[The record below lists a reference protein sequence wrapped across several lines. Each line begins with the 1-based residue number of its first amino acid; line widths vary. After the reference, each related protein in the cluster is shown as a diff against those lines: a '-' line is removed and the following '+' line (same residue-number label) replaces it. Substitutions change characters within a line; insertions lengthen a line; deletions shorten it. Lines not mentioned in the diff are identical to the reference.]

1 MKSYIL
7 FMMIVGVFVI
17 FKVKEKKIKRRW
29 KELPYLYKIQLWSY
43 LIAGICGAISY
54 PLTTK
59 MIYSSVEIDVL
70 SERLVL
76 SSLIGLGLYWLWL
89 TIQERMY
96 KYFVHFTLVEFF
108 AYVGLISYV
117 IFSQDYNNY
126 LIWSTIIGA
135 TIGHIVSGG
144 GQKLHQ
150 KITDNEQY
158 RTDYMFFI
166 EIISSIG
173 VLIGSAI
180 AMTVEF
186 NVAVAFV
193 LLLISV
199 IFFQMTDIYVYKKV
213 KNKEI
218 CLKK

>member
-1 MKSYIL
+1 MEEN
-7 FMMIVGVFVI
+7 
-17 FKVKEKKIKRRW
+17 KEKKIIQRW

-59 MIYSSVEIDVL
+59 MIYSSVEVDVL

-76 SSLIGLGLYWLWL
+76 SSLIGLGLSWLWL
-89 TIQERMY
+89 TIQEKMY
-96 KYFVHFTLVEFF
+96 KWFVEFTLVEFF
-108 AYVGLISYV
+108 AYVGLIAYV
-117 IFSQDYNNY
+117 IIYQDYNNY

-158 RTDYMFFI
+158 RTDYLFFI
-166 EIISSIG
+166 EIIASLG
-173 VLIGSAI
+173 VLIGSGI
-180 AMTVEF
+180 AVGF
-186 NVAVAFV
+186 SFSVGFAFI

-199 IFFQMTDIYVYKKV
+199 IFFQMTDIYVYRKV
-213 KNKEI
+213 KNRDKKE
-218 CLKK
+218 LKHV

>member
-1 MKSYIL
+1 MEEN
-7 FMMIVGVFVI
+7 
-17 FKVKEKKIKRRW
+17 KEKKIIQRW

-59 MIYSSVEIDVL
+59 MIYSSVEVDVL

-76 SSLIGLGLYWLWL
+76 SSLIGLGLSWLWL
-89 TIQERMY
+89 TIQEKMY
-96 KYFVHFTLVEFF
+96 KWFVEFTLVEFF
-108 AYVGLISYV
+108 AYVGLIAYV
-117 IFSQDYNNY
+117 IIYQDYNNY

-166 EIISSIG
+166 EIIASLG
-173 VLIGSAI
+173 VLIGSGI
-180 AMTVEF
+180 AVGF
-186 NVAVAFV
+186 SFSVGFAFI

-199 IFFQMTDIYVYKKV
+199 IFFQMTDIYVYRKV
-213 KNKEI
+213 KNRDKDE
-218 CLKK
+218 

>member
-1 MKSYIL
+1 ME
-7 FMMIVGVFVI
+7 
-17 FKVKEKKIKRRW
+17 KEKKIIQRW

-43 LIAGICGAISY
+43 LIAGICGAIAY

-59 MIYSSVEIDVL
+59 MIYSSVEVDVL

-76 SSLIGLGLYWLWL
+76 SSLIGLGLSWLWL
-89 TIQERMY
+89 TIQEKMF
-96 KYFVHFTLVEFF
+96 KWFVEFTLVEFF
-108 AYVGLISYV
+108 AYVGLITYV
-117 IFSQDYNNY
+117 IIWQDYNNY

-158 RTDYMFFI
+158 RTDYLFFI
-166 EIISSIG
+166 EIIASLG

-180 AMTVEF
+180 AVGF
-186 NVAVAFV
+186 NFSVGFAFI

-199 IFFQMTDIYVYKKV
+199 VFFQMTDVYVYKKV
-213 KNKEI
+213 KQKE
-218 CLKK
+218 KKDE